1 MASMDSATVTMPLE
15 VLDEQRAKIGR
26 LEKQIAELRR
36 RKRDTEVAQISV
48 ESKALIDGMLAAR
61 NVVAWAA
68 GMLPPETTKGWPTA
82 ALATFAEQLK
92 KVAGD
97 DDDVV
102 ITANDLLHFV
112 DEIAK
117 VEQVRQARAAGV
129 IVPSMQPPP
138 LPPPPSIE
146 VTAAQ

>member
-15 VLDEQRAKIGR
+15 NLDEMRAKIGR
-26 LEKQIAELRR
+26 LEKQVAELRR
-36 RKRDTEVAQISV
+36 RKRDTEVAQVSV

-68 GMLPPETTKGWPTA
+68 GMLPPETTKGWPAA

-117 VEQVRQARAAGV
+117 VEQVRQARTASPTIEAPLGRRAAPP
-129 IVPSMQPPP
+129 IVVD
-138 LPPPPSIE
+138 L
-146 VTAAQ
+146 